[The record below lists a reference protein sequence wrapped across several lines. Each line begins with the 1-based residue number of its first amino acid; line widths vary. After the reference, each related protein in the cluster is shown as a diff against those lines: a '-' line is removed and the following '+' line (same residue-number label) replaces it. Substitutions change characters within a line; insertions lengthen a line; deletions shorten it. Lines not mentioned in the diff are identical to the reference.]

1 MKFSKNF
8 IEKVINATDIVEL
21 ISDHGI
27 VLKKTGVNFKGLCPF
42 HSEKTPSFN
51 VNSQRGFF
59 HCFGCKASGDS
70 IKFLMQIDR
79 LSFTDSVQEL
89 ARRAGIPLEKNTR
102 HSRIL
107 NADEEMGFQCLRET
121 ASFYMEKLKGEEGN
135 YASKYL
141 HQRKV
146 SEKMCELF
154 QIGFSPDKWDET
166 FKNLKKINFPHSVI
180 SGTGLIKKSEK
191 NKN

>member
-1 MKFSKNF
+1 MKISKNF
-8 IEKVINATDIVEL
+8 IEKVLNATDIVEL
-21 ISDHGI
+21 VSDHGI

-89 ARRAGIPLEKNTR
+89 AKRAGIPLERNTR
-102 HSRIL
+102 LTRNQ
-107 NADEEMGFQCLRET
+107 NAAEEIGLQCLREA
-121 ASFYMEKLKGEEGN
+121 ASFYMEKIQGEEGK
-135 YASKYL
+135 YALEYL
-141 HQRKV
+141 QQRKV
-146 SEKMCELF
+146 SGKMCDRFE
-154 QIGFSPDKWDET
+154 IGFSPDKWD
-166 FKNLKKINFPHSVI
+166 
-180 SGTGLIKKSEK
+180 
-191 NKN
+191 